1 MRTGFTYDAKSA
13 ARADESRTLIKT
25 TGAYVL
31 TIRQCAVKN
40 TQSGAEMIDFIL
52 KNESTGEIAL
62 TNLCTLDKNGNVAFG
77 ADIFNAILTVLGITG
92 AVDFVP
98 GAVYKLNGEKEDGYR
113 VPIVEKKSVGLLLQY
128 KERVN
133 QYGEAELDQN
143 NRPKYNMIIR
153 SVFHPETR
161 QTASELIKGKQAS
174 RLDYEIKKW
183 QDSFAKPPT
192 SHSDEFESAPRTQ
205 AASYNA
211 YTQAPATSPVKTS
224 PSDIQDD
231 DIPF

>member
-31 TIRQCAVKN
+31 TIRQCAVRN
-40 TQSGAEMIDFIL
+40 TPSGAEMIDFIL

-62 TNLCTLDKNGNVAFG
+62 TNICTLDKNGNVAFG

-98 GAVYKLNGEKEDGYR
+98 AAVYKLNGEKEDGYR
-113 VPIVEKKSVGLLLQY
+113 VPVVEKKSIGLLLQY

-133 QYGEAELDQN
+133 QYGEADMDQN
-143 NRPKYNMIIR
+143 GKPRYNMVIR
-153 SVFHPETR
+153 CVFHPETR
-161 QTASELIKGKQAS
+161 QTASELINGKQAS

-183 QDSFAKPPT
+183 QDSFAKPPQN
-192 SHSDEFESAPRTQ
+192 HSDEFESPARTP
-205 AASYNA
+205 AHNA
-211 YTQAPATSPVKTS
+211 YAPAPAPAAKVS
-224 PSDIQDD
+224 PSSITDD